1 MAANLEGLAILEQA
15 QVAAQQQNWSLV
27 SQYLQQLLDAS
38 GSFKATSH
46 GSELIA
52 EWNQIWALASATLLA
67 GDFQTRWELGKIFTR
82 LVSLIDQ
89 TPAAL
94 DLAIAPFL
102 TLLNDP
108 TADWELRWFVIRILG
123 ELNHPTVIQSLA
135 EFLQQADEEDEE
147 LSELAATVLA
157 NFGKAAIAT
166 LTTLLANDQTRLIA
180 VRALAQIRTPET
192 IAPLLTVVNDSQVA
206 IRQISLEALGSFHD
220 PRIPATLTH
229 ALSDLAAPVRREAVI
244 SLGMR
249 PELAAELNLVPL
261 LRDRLWDF
269 NLDVCQQAAIALGRI
284 GTSDAAE
291 ALGKVLQSPTTPS
304 ALQITVIQALSW
316 IEQPITLDYLQQA
329 LQLGTPEVQQAIVTA
344 LGQMT
349 SPELCP
355 QVAQMLISALQSS
368 PDTQT
373 PAIKQAIALSLGQLG
388 EVAAVEPLIQLLAD
402 LEMSVQLHAIAALK
416 QLTPEST
423 YQRLQTLA
431 TDTTLT
437 PALKQG
443 ITLALQEWK

>member
-1 MAANLEGLAILEQA
+1 MAANLEGLTVLEQA

-27 SQYLQQLLDAS
+27 SQHLQQLLDDS
-38 GSFKATSH
+38 GSSKATSH
-46 GSELIA
+46 LSTPLA
-52 EWNQIWALASATLLA
+52 EWEHIWALASAALLA
-67 GDFQTRWELGKIFTR
+67 GDFQTRWEIGKIFTR
-82 LVSLIDQ
+82 LGSLIGK
-89 TPAAL
+89 TPAVL
-94 DLAIAPFL
+94 VAPL
-102 TLLNDP
+102 LSLLNDP

-123 ELNHPTVIQSLA
+123 ELNHPTVIQALA

-147 LSELAATVLA
+147 LHELAATVLA
-157 NFGKAAIAT
+157 NFGKPAIAT
-166 LTTLLANDQTRLIA
+166 LTTLLATDQTRLIA

-220 PRIPATLTH
+220 PRIPAALTH

-269 NLDVCQQAAIALGRI
+269 NLEVCQQAAIALGRI
-284 GTSDAAE
+284 GTSDAAD
-291 ALGKVLQSPTTPS
+291 ALGKVLQSATTPS
-304 ALQITVIQALSW
+304 ALQVTVIQALSW
-316 IEQPITLDYLQQA
+316 IEQPIAFKYLQQA

-344 LGQMT
+344 LGRMT

-355 QVAQMLISALQSS
+355 QVAQVLISALQSS
-368 PDTQT
+368 PNTQT
-373 PAIKQAIALSLGQLG
+373 PAIKQAIALSLGRLG
-388 EVAAVEPLIQLLAD
+388 EVIAVEPLIQLLAD
-402 LEMSVQLHAIAALK
+402 PELSVQLHAIAALK
-416 QLTPEST
+416 QLAPDKA
-423 YQRLQTLA
+423 YQRLQSLA
-431 TDTTLT
+431 TDTTLA

-443 ITLALQEWK
+443 ITFALQEWR